1 MPISLKIPR
10 FSLPLVLLCCLIG
23 ATAQAAELTVNK
35 IAAVVNGEMIT
46 MHELRRHTAVEMARR
61 NIPLKDEAKM
71 ETIQREVLDSMINDI
86 LIRQEAKR
94 FKVSVS
100 DVEVEGELQKAIS
113 RSGVPPDKFDAELKK
128 QGTTRELYKERISD
142 MMLRQRMANFM
153 VTRKVFVKPE
163 EVEEYYQ
170 KNKDKMI
177 GEKTADFSI
186 MLMPENLPVK
196 NIYDQIRSGKLSFED
211 AAKKYSAE
219 SSANEGGKIT
229 GIPWDRLPPDMHRL
243 LSSLK
248 DGEMSPPLRTQGGFV
263 VIRRDKMTEAKALSF
278 QEAMPRIEETLR
290 APLLEE
296 RFKEYTSQLRS
307 KAVIDIRL

>member
-1 MPISLKIPR
+1 MSLR
-10 FSLPLVLLCCLIG
+10 SLRYSIQLAFCCCFIAAMAYG
-23 ATAQAAELTVNK
+23 AELTVNK

-46 MHELRRHTAVEMARR
+46 MHELNRHIAMEMARK
-61 NIPLKDEAKM
+61 NIPLKDESKRKEVQAD
-71 ETIQREVLDSMINDI
+71 VLDSMINDI

-100 DVEVEGELQKAIS
+100 DTEVEGELQKAIN
-113 RSGVPPDKFDAELKK
+113 RSGIAPDKFDAELKR
-128 QGTTRELYKERISD
+128 QGTTRELYKERIGD
-142 MMLRQRMANFM
+142 MLLRQRMANFM

-163 EVEEYYQ
+163 EVEEYYN
-170 KNKDKMI
+170 KNKDKMV

-186 MLMPENLPVK
+186 MLLPEKLPIK
-196 NIYDQIRSGKLSFED
+196 DIYEQLRSGKLSFED
-211 AAKKYSAE
+211 AARKYSMD
-219 SSANEGGKIT
+219 SSAAEGGKIS

-248 DGEMSPPLRTQGGFV
+248 NGQMSPPLRTQGGFV
-263 VIRRDKMTEAKALSF
+263 LIRRDGLTEAKALSF
-278 QEAMPRIEETLR
+278 QEAVPRIEETLR